1 MDVREARRDLD
12 RACIRVSNEWGEDR
26 KQAARRGGGGRS
38 GSGGGIEH
46 AYACKWKA
54 LQCGLAAEVTQAP
67 RGETQFITAH

>member
-1 MDVREARRDLD
+1 M
-12 RACIRVSNEWGEDR
+12 SNEWEEDR
-26 KQAARRGGGGRS
+26 KQAARGREEEGRREGGRS

-54 LQCGLAAEVTQAP
+54 LQCGLAAEVTQAL

>member
-1 MDVREARRDLD
+1 MNARKME
-12 RACIRVSNEWGEDR
+12 N
-26 KQAARRGGGGRS
+26 KQRGGKEGGSGGRS

-67 RGETQFITAH
+67 RGETQFITVN